1 MRANLPISTI
11 PRVTV
16 GASIASPRADACI
29 GPYNHTKTH
38 NNPKTASVLFIVQM
52 PFLCVLLYCYFV
64 PKIRSPASPR
74 PGMM

>member
-1 MRANLPISTI
+1 MRAKTKRREAAPGKGI
-11 PRVTV
+11 R
-16 GASIASPRADACI
+16 RAMPAL
-29 GPYNHTKTH
+29 HMLHKQ
-38 NNPKTASVLFIVQM
+38 KTASVLFIVQM